1 MTGST
6 SRTLLVDDDRTF
18 CRVLAD
24 ALRRRGHDVV
34 IAHNIRDGI
43 EEAEAWNPHRAVVDL
58 RMPGESGLDLVRT
71 LKQSQPD
78 LKILVLTGY
87 GSIATAVEAVKR
99 GAIQYLTKPVSAA
112 ELLRAF
118 EEEAL
123 DSRTPEEEPQALS
136 LDVVEWEHLQ
146 RVLAE
151 CEGNVSA
158 AARRLNMHRRT
169 LQRKLARGRGQ

>member
-1 MTGST
+1 MTKT
-6 SRTLLVDDDRTF
+6 SVRTLLVDDDQTF
-18 CRVLAD
+18 CRVLGA
-24 ALRRRGHDVV
+24 ALRRRGHEVV
-34 IAHNIRDGI
+34 IAHNIQDGLD
-43 EEAEAWNPHRAVVDL
+43 EAEAWQPHRAVVDL
-58 RMPGESGLDLVRT
+58 RMPGENGLDLVRS
-71 LKQSQPD
+71 LKQSNPD

-99 GAIQYLTKPVSAA
+99 GAIQYLTKPVSAD

-118 EEEAL
+118 DEESGEPSAPA
-123 DSRTPEEEPQALS
+123 DEPQALS
-136 LDVVEWEHLQ
+136 LDVVEWEHIQ

-169 LQRKLARGRGQ
+169 LQRKLARGRGH